1 MKTDLGFFLFS
12 VIAEAV
18 DNRMMDGQMCS
29 EEDME
34 MWCPETSSPTPYA
47 AIRQE
52 EILLEILL
60 K

>member
-1 MKTDLGFFLFS
+1 
-12 VIAEAV
+12 
-18 DNRMMDGQMCS
+18 MDGQMRS

-34 MWCPETSSPTPYA
+34 MWCPETSYPTPYV

-52 EILLEILL
+52 EILLEIPL